1 MDIGEIYSFIFGTP
15 AGVGILIGVTLVLCV
30 IIAFLLERR
39 TRKIYADRGPRE
51 EGDDWELFD
60 DDEEEKGGE

>member
-39 TRKIYADRGPRE
+39 TRKIYADRKRKKTASSCLPHT
-51 EGDDWELFD
+51 
-60 DDEEEKGGE
+60 

>member
-51 EGDDWELFD
+51 D
-60 DDEEEKGGE
+60 GE